1 MVAPVKDFGQEEPEG
16 LGPAMAADHTGGTL
30 WGGRFSEGPAPE
42 MTAISQSTHFDW
54 VLAPYDLTGSLAH
67 ANALHTAGLLT
78 NQEWET
84 LVAEL
89 GRLRELAQAG
99 NLVPDPEDEDV
110 HGALERMIVAH
121 LGPDLGG
128 KLRAG
133 RSRNDQVATL
143 IRMYLRDH
151 SREIQRLLAELAEA
165 LAKQASEHTH
175 SVMPGRTHLQ
185 HAQPIVFG
193 HHLLAHAWPLV
204 RNIERLQGLDT
215 RLVHS
220 PYGAGA
226 LAGSTL
232 NLDALAV
239 ARELGFEGPSENSL
253 DATASRDVVTEALY
267 LCAQIGVD
275 LSRLAEDIIL
285 WSTAEFGY
293 VSLDDRY
300 STGSSIMPQKKNP
313 DIAELTRGK
322 AGRLIG
328 NLTGLLATLK
338 ALPLAYNRDLQED
351 KEPLFDSVE
360 TLVLVL
366 PALRGLVETLQISKE
381 ALAARASD
389 GFSLAT
395 DIAEWLVTQGVPF
408 RQAHEITG
416 AMVTWCEQRDLTL
429 HDMSAEDLAALSPH
443 LDYDVVQALSVESS
457 VAARDGHGG
466 TAPTRVAEQHQAL
479 RAKIKNLAVL

>member
-1 MVAPVKDFGQEEPEG
+1 
-16 LGPAMAADHTGGTL
+16 MAAEHSDGTL
-30 WGGRFSEGPAPE
+30 WGGRFAHPPAPE
-42 MTAISQSTHFDW
+42 MAAISQSTHFDW
-54 VLAPYDLTGSLAH
+54 VLAAYDVTGSIAH
-67 ANALHTAGLLT
+67 ANALHQAGLLSA
-78 NQEWET
+78 QENKA

-89 GRLRELAQAG
+89 TRLRELIQQGQLA
-99 NLVPDPEDEDV
+99 PDPEDEDV
-110 HGALERMIVAH
+110 HGALERMLVAN
-121 LGPDLGG
+121 LGPELGG

-151 SREIQRLLAELAEA
+151 SLEIQRLLAQLAHA
-165 LAKQASEHTH
+165 IADRASEHTN

-193 HHLLAHAWPLV
+193 HHLLAHAWPLL
-204 RNIERLQGLDT
+204 RNIERLQGLDS
-215 RLVHS
+215 RLVDS

-232 NLDALAV
+232 NLDAMAV
-239 ARELGFEGPSENSL
+239 ATELGFAGPSQNSL
-253 DATASRDVVTEALY
+253 DATASRDLVAEALY
-267 LCAQIGVD
+267 VCAQIGVD
-275 LSRLAEDIIL
+275 VSRLAEDIIV

-293 VSLDDRY
+293 VRLDDRY

-322 AGRLIG
+322 TGRLIG

-360 TLVLVL
+360 TLLLVL
-366 PALRGLVETLQISKE
+366 PALRGLVETLHIDTA
-381 ALAARASD
+381 ALAAKAAE

-395 DIAEWLVTQGVPF
+395 DIAEWLVTKGVPF
-408 RQAHEITG
+408 REAHEITG
-416 AMVTWCEQRDLTL
+416 AVVSWCEEHKKTL
-429 HDMSAEDLAALSPH
+429 HELSAAELGAISEH
-443 LDYDVVQALSVESS
+443 LDHHMVQGLSVESS
-457 VAARDGHGG
+457 VAARNGHGG
-466 TAPTRVAEQHQAL
+466 TAPARVVEQHASLLQAL
-479 RAKIKNLAVL
+479 EALVPRLA

>member
-1 MVAPVKDFGQEEPEG
+1 MGAET
-16 LGPAMAADHTGGTL
+16 TGTTL
-30 WGGRFSEGPAPE
+30 WGGRFEHGPAPE
-42 MTAISQSTHFDW
+42 MAALSQSTHFDW
-54 VLAPYDLTGSLAH
+54 VLAPYDLTGSIAH
-67 ANALHTAGLLT
+67 ANALHAAGLLDE
-78 NQEWET
+78 QEHHA

-89 GRLRELAQAG
+89 TRLRDLAQQG
-99 NLVPDPEDEDV
+99 QLVPDADDEDV
-110 HGALERMIVAH
+110 HGALERMLVAN
-121 LGPDLGG
+121 LGPDVGG

-133 RSRNDQVATL
+133 RSRNDQIATL
-143 IRMYLRDH
+143 IRMYVRDH
-151 SREIQRLLAELAEA
+151 SREIQVLLAELAGA
-165 LAKQASEHTH
+165 LAQRASEHLD

-204 RNIERLQGLDT
+204 RNIERLQGLDS
-215 RLVHS
+215 RLVLS

-232 NLDALAV
+232 GLDAAAV
-239 ARELGFEGPSENSL
+239 ATELGFAGPTENSL
-253 DATASRDVVTEALY
+253 DATSSRDLVAEALY
-267 LCAQIGVD
+267 VCAQIGVD
-275 LSRLAEDIIL
+275 VSRLAEEIIL

-293 VSLDDRY
+293 VHLDDRY

-322 AGRLIG
+322 TGRLIG

-360 TLVLVL
+360 TLLLVL
-366 PALRGLVETLQISKE
+366 PALRGLIETLQIDKD
-381 ALAARASD
+381 ALAAKAAE

-395 DIAEWLVTQGVPF
+395 DIAEWLVTKGVPF
-408 RQAHEITG
+408 REAHEITG
-416 AMVTWCEQRDLTL
+416 AVVSWCEEHHKTL
-429 HDMSAEDLAALSPH
+429 HDMSEKDLAGISAH
-443 LDYDVVQALSVESS
+443 LDYAMIQALTVESS

-466 TAPTRVAEQHQAL
+466 TAPARVAEQHAL
-479 RAKIKNLAVL
+479 LVGVLEALAPRRA